1 LQVSRRKRC
10 SFNRE
15 DLAARAFLALP
26 VAIRESRGEEILGT
40 LLDSAGTGSRTRFV
54 RELVDLVH
62 TGLRARTAGRGSQ
75 RLVTDGFCRGA
86 ILVMTL
92 DLSTLLAQKL
102 GGVQDPLLSWVSIGT
117 LSVTLATALIGAERL
132 AGAAAFAWTLAR
144 FPQLISYDPTFRGI
158 APTIV
163 PLICFTVLILASRRR
178 GLDPRRLAWLA
189 ATAALVRAYG
199 HWHATELITATV
211 RAAAV
216 MLMVAAVLTIPS
228 DPRLAIACA
237 LPATYVALMVAG
249 KPALPA
255 GLLLLGAPVVM
266 TIAVI
271 SARRRARQPMTP

>member
-1 LQVSRRKRC
+1 
-10 SFNRE
+10 
-15 DLAARAFLALP
+15 
-26 VAIRESRGEEILGT
+26 
-40 LLDSAGTGSRTRFV
+40 
-54 RELVDLVH
+54 
-62 TGLRARTAGRGSQ
+62 
-75 RLVTDGFCRGA
+75 
-86 ILVMTL
+86 M
-92 DLSTLLAQKL
+92 
-102 GGVQDPLLSWVSIGT
+102 VSIGT

-132 AGAAAFAWTLAR
+132 AGAAAFAWTPAR

-163 PLICFTVLILASRRR
+163 PLIRFTVLILAPRRR

-189 ATAALVRAYG
+189 ATAALVGAYG

-255 GLLLLGAPVVM
+255 GLLLFGAPVEM